1 MIRPATRTAAA
12 AALGLSLALSSGCGL
27 FPQTEGPVE
36 AFDSAG
42 TTARV
47 KAALAADDL
56 LSLVQIE
63 VETFRDVVQLSGFV
77 DDEAQVE
84 RAGEVAAGIGGVRE
98 VRNDLVVKP
107 AA

>member
-1 MIRPATRTAAA
+1 MKRLATA
-12 AALGLSLALSSGCGL
+12 AALGLALSLSAGCGL
-27 FPQTEGPVE
+27 FPQTEEPAE

-42 TTARV
+42 TTARL
-47 KAALAADDL
+47 KTALAADDV

-77 DDEAQVE
+77 DDEAQAE
-84 RAGEVAAGIGGVRE
+84 RAGEIAAGVEGVRE

-107 AA
+107 AS